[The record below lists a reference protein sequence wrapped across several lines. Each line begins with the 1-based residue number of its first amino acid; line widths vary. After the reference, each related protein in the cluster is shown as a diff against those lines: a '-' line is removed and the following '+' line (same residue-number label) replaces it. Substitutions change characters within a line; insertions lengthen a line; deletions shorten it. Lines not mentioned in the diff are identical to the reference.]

1 MPQSHNVR
9 QLQGGQAL
17 GGLSRGGRGKRCQ
30 GQAQLD
36 TTSSRADVEGEG
48 KHRKGRCVGE
58 ERVTLTGEKA
68 TGRWPSTLRCAT
80 TLLLASSP
88 LRLLRASA
96 ALSRRDRIRRSVDQD
111 SCRAVVEEK
120 TSNRITLGFDLG
132 PNEQLS
138 HKGPNSK
145 PGHFLLF
152 GIRSGMG

>member
-1 MPQSHNVR
+1 
-9 QLQGGQAL
+9 
-17 GGLSRGGRGKRCQ
+17 
-30 GQAQLD
+30 
-36 TTSSRADVEGEG
+36 VEGEG

-68 TGRWPSTLRCAT
+68 TGRVVIDAALRCAAT
-80 TLLLASSP
+80 PSLASSL

-120 TSNRITLGFDLG
+120 TSNRITLAFDLD

-138 HKGPNSK
+138 HKGPNYK
-145 PGHFLLF
+145 PEHFLLP
-152 GIRSGMG
+152 GIRPGMG